1 MRAMLAVL
9 DRLPTSAAFAFARR
23 AADAWFRFGAT
34 RRQVAMDNIR
44 RAGIATDAP
53 RARRIARASFRHFA
67 VMAVE
72 SALSG
77 RFLRADNWRDCV
89 ELDVAPETMR
99 LFEDPNQG
107 VILCSGHLGNWEIAA
122 QILSFI
128 KPVIGI
134 ASRMANPETDRII
147 QARRQGFQYE
157 AAPKFA
163 PEDPRRM
170 LKVLKRGS
178 ALALLGDQNATPD
191 GIWVPFFG
199 RPACTHR
206 SIPIVHM
213 VSKAPMLFGY
223 CVRTGPARFRMV
235 AGPPIRAERTG
246 DREADVRAIL
256 QEYHARLE
264 TAIRAYP
271 EQYLWAHRRWRTPPP
286 EVAAQYAAGGAG
298 G

>member
-9 DRLPTSAAFAFARR
+9 DRLPMRAAFAFARR
-23 AADAWFRFGAT
+23 AADMWFLFGAK
-34 RRQVAMDNIR
+34 RRKVAVDNIL
-44 RAGIATDAP
+44 RAGITTDP
-53 RARRIARASFRHFA
+53 RCARKIAHASFRHFA

-72 SALSG
+72 SAISG
-77 RFLRADNWRDCV
+77 RFLREDNWRERV
-89 ELDVAPETMR
+89 ELQVAPETMQ

-134 ASRMANPETDRII
+134 ASRMANPETDRIV

-170 LKVLKRGS
+170 MKVLKRGS

-223 CVRTGPARFRMV
+223 CVRIGPARFRMV
-235 AGPPIRAERTG
+235 AGPPIHIQRTG

-256 QEYHARLE
+256 GEYHARLE
-264 TAIRAYP
+264 EAIRAYP

-286 EVAAQYAAGGAG
+286 EVAADYSGRDVGA
-298 G
+298 